1 MWNKYKSNNSILE
14 LILMFIP
21 FCFRVYNN
29 YARPG
34 SPLLYYLRKII
45 SADTIS
51 DKTASENLD
60 WDSRM
65 DLGTSQ
71 QADSH
76 IQMFWFFF
84 HYWLSYKMT
93 AMKAGQG
100 SDWLLKSCE
109 VWQYLLCT
117 IIPRSSL
124 PFSHLARAQR
134 ALWKS
139 TVKMVFVSTTDQPN
153 ALCVSKNSGS
163 SWSCEPKRKRS
174 TPHLKSMKDSPRN
187 RGLRTALEN
196 QPSWVKLQPDEL
208 DTSPRSGSCNSH
220 KEKAS

>member
-76 IQMFWFFF
+76 IQMFWSFFSLLTVLQNDCNESRPRLRLATEIMWGLAVFALHHHPKIQPSFLTSSPCPESSLEKHCEDGVCF
-84 HYWLSYKMT
+84 HYRPAKCFMCIKKLRIF
-93 AMKAGQG
+93 
-100 SDWLLKSCE
+100 L
-109 VWQYLLCT
+109 V
-117 IIPRSSL
+117 
-124 PFSHLARAQR
+124 
-134 ALWKS
+134 LW
-139 TVKMVFVSTTDQPN
+139 T
-153 ALCVSKNSGS
+153 
-163 SWSCEPKRKRS
+163 
-174 TPHLKSMKDSPRN
+174 
-187 RGLRTALEN
+187 
-196 QPSWVKLQPDEL
+196 
-208 DTSPRSGSCNSH
+208 
-220 KEKAS
+220 

>member
-76 IQMFWFFF
+76 IQMFWSFFF
-84 HYWLSYKMT
+84 ITDCPTKWLQWKQAKAQTGYWNH
-93 AMKAGQG
+93 
-100 SDWLLKSCE
+100 
-109 VWQYLLCT
+109 V
-117 IIPRSSL
+117 
-124 PFSHLARAQR
+124 
-134 ALWKS
+134 
-139 TVKMVFVSTTDQPN
+139 
-153 ALCVSKNSGS
+153 
-163 SWSCEPKRKRS
+163 
-174 TPHLKSMKDSPRN
+174 
-187 RGLRTALEN
+187 
-196 QPSWVKLQPDEL
+196 
-208 DTSPRSGSCNSH
+208 RSGSICSAPSSQDPAFLSH
-220 KEKAS
+220 I